1 MEFVNDES
9 GQETPNDESGQE
21 SKAGTEKL
29 ATCDGDIDGVSKKD
43 DIPKKELSVAADRVC
58 NFCRDKSIF
67 LKICVVFFE
76 PGTANLDEDWK
87 GEIQI

>member
-29 ATCDGDIDGVSKKD
+29 ATCDGDIDGVS
-43 DIPKKELSVAADRVC
+43 EEGWHS
-58 NFCRDKSIF
+58 
-67 LKICVVFFE
+67 E
-76 PGTANLDEDWK
+76 EGT
-87 GEIQI
+87 

>member
-1 MEFVNDES
+1 MSPVKRLQMMSQARSPRREQRSWPLVME
-9 GQETPNDESGQE
+9 TL
-21 SKAGTEKL
+21 T
-29 ATCDGDIDGVSKKD
+29 VSLKKD

-58 NFCRDKSIF
+58 NFCREKSIF